1 VANAGLANVNSYQA
15 DLFALPFALASF
27 DHAFVCFVL
36 EHLAQPARALQI
48 LRTMLKP
55 GGTITIIEGDHGSA
69 LFYPD
74 SLAAHAAIEC
84 QMELQRRAGGDALIG
99 RRLYP
104 LLVDAGYSSVEVSPR
119 MIYVDAS
126 RPEGR
131 RCRSSSSR
139 GTRPVTGERSRRP
152 DQPTA
157 AVGAS
162 PPLPRRSAA
171 PSYSSRN
178 LVSRPSRH
186 VLAGHQA

>member
-1 VANAGLANVNSYQA
+1 MMVAGRGDGGSTAGRFISVDVSADSIGRARRRVANAGLANVNSYQA
-15 DLFALPFALASF
+15 DLFALASF

-139 GTRPVTGERSRRP
+139 EH
-152 DQPTA
+152 
-157 AVGAS
+157 
-162 PPLPRRSAA
+162 A
-171 PSYSSRN
+171 P
-178 LVSRPSRH
+178 
-186 VLAGHQA
+186 